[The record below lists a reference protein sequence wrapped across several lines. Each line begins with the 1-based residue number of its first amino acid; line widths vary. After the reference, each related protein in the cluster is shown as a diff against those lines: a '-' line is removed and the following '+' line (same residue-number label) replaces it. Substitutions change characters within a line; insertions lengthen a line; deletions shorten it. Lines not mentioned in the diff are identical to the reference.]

1 MFQIVQK
8 QNGGSKQDKSTSQ
21 STQRDLKRPTIL
33 AFSLFI
39 VLLILCI
46 SPHVPVMALTAF
58 RQHVIFNIRWAVS
71 GIYNVPLML
80 KECLSPTLQT
90 KESSLLFDNKIPN
103 HVWMIWDKGWGKAP
117 PLQAMCLRSFK
128 RHNPDYAIHAL
139 DLAEAE
145 DLIRR
150 PHYYPDSIWQRAS
163 IQTKSDIIRLELLS
177 STGGVW
183 ADANVYCNKPLSN
196 WVNTV
201 GLEKAPAG
209 LFAYEKTLDTVH
221 EEMIPWISAWFMM
234 ATNNSRFVRTW
245 RDSVRRAWS
254 DVTMTPQHLGYFWVH
269 RILANL
275 TKTDAVF
282 QQDFKTMKYLHANR
296 DHKRGVADHVS
307 RLI

>member
-1 MFQIVQK
+1 MFQIVKK
-8 QNGGSKQDKSTSQ
+8 QNGVSKQDKSTSQ
-21 STQRDLKRPTIL
+21 STKKNLKRPTIL

-39 VLLILCI
+39 ALWIVCIFFVVLAVPI
-46 SPHVPVMALTAF
+46 SGFH
-58 RQHVIFNIRWAVS
+58 QHVISNVRLAVS

-80 KECLSPTLQT
+80 REAFRPTMQT
-90 KESSLLFDNKIPN
+90 KESSRLFDNKIPN
-103 HVWMIWDKGWGKAP
+103 HVWMLCDKGWDKAP

-145 DLIRR
+145 YLIRR

-183 ADANVYCNKPLSN
+183 ADDNVYCNKPLSN

-201 GLEKAPAG
+201 GLEKSPAG
-209 LFAYEKTLDTVH
+209 LFAYEKTRDAVH
-221 EEMIPWISAWFMM
+221 EEMIPWISAWFMI

-254 DVTMTPQHLGYFWVH
+254 DVTMTPQHLGYFWIY

-282 QQDFKTMKYLHANR
+282 QQDFKTMKYLYGNG